1 MLVLLANLDKAYLI
15 LNRILLNESFDVR
28 RLRWVDLLYNEL
40 GTSLDGFRLVVFLIE
55 VLIAHEND
63 KPCTRS

>member
-1 MLVLLANLDKAYLI
+1 MLVLLADLDKADLI
-15 LNRILLNESFDVR
+15 LNRILLNKSFDVR
-28 RLRWVDLLYNEL
+28 RLGWVDLLYNEL
-40 GTSLDGFRLVVFLIE
+40 GGSLDGFRLVAFLVE

>member
-1 MLVLLANLDKAYLI
+1 MLVLLANLDKAYLV